1 MSPLAKSEV
10 LEYLTKARS
19 WIKKAEA
26 ELQAETPNEP
36 RIRGFIHA
44 AESEAFSA
52 RDTMKRYA
60 TPVSSPLGRNV
71 DITIRG
77 IDYE

>member
-1 MSPLAKSEV
+1 MRPLAKSEV
-10 LEYLTKARS
+10 LEYLAKARS

-26 ELQAETPNEP
+26 ELQAADPNEP

-44 AESEAFSA
+44 AESEAFTA
-52 RDTMKRYA
+52 RDTMKKYA
-60 TPVSSPLGRNV
+60 TPSCPPRNNV
-71 DITIRG
+71 DITIGG